1 MKIKSIKTS
10 IFQSPLKT
18 PFKTSLRTVYNLE
31 DIVVIIE
38 CENGL
43 VGYGEGS
50 PTAVI
55 TGETLGTMKEAI
67 EYISGFL
74 IGLNVDSDFDDI
86 ISVIHTKLLHNTT
99 AKSALEIAIYDLISK
114 YHGKPL
120 FSFLSGEKIAFTTD
134 ITISLDEIDKM
145 VSDSLGAI
153 SLGYDTL
160 KIKLG
165 NDVKKDIDRIIEIH
179 RALPKDTILRLDANQ
194 GWSIEQTID
203 IMQQI
208 ENLGIFPQLL
218 EQPIKA
224 DNIDGLKQIKDK
236 IKTPILADEAVF
248 SLSQAKYILE
258 TKSADFLNIKLAKCG
273 GISESLKIAK
283 LAQDYNAKCMMGC
296 MLEGPI
302 GIVASLHV
310 VSSMENTISMI
321 DLDAVALLANEPKNC
336 SVIFNENHI
345 TLSKNNGLGITYQH

>member
-1 MKIKSIKTS
+1 MKIKSIQTTL
-10 IFQSPLKT
+10 FQSPLKT
-18 PFKTSLRTVYNLE
+18 PFKTALRTVSNLE

-43 VGYGEGS
+43 IGYGEGS

-55 TGETLGTMKEAI
+55 TGETIGTMRESI
-67 EYISGFL
+67 EYMSKFL
-74 IGLNVDSDFDDI
+74 IGLNIDTNFEDI
-86 ISVIHTKLLHNTT
+86 INIIHSKLLHNTT

-120 FSFLSGEKIAFTTD
+120 YSFLGGDKTAFTTD
-134 ITISLDEIDKM
+134 ITISLDEINKM

-165 NDVKKDIDRIIEIH
+165 NNVKKDIDRIIEIH
-179 RALPKDTILRLDANQ
+179 RALPNDTILRLDANQ
-194 GWSIEQTID
+194 GWNVEQTIEV
-203 IMQQI
+203 MQKV

-224 DNIDGLKQIKDK
+224 DDISGLKEIKGK
-236 IKTPILADEAVF
+236 IKTPILADESVF
-248 SLSQAKYILE
+248 NLSQAKYILE

-273 GISESLKIAK
+273 GISVALKIAK
-283 LAQDYNAKCMMGC
+283 LAKEYNVKCMMGC

-310 VSSMENTISMI
+310 VSAMSDIINMI
-321 DLDAVALLANEPKNC
+321 DLDAVALLANQPKNC
-336 SVIFNENHI
+336 SVIFDESHI
-345 TLSKNNGLGITYQH
+345 TLSKNSGLGITY